1 MVSIFTY
8 YATRTTQLF
17 EVSSTRMSQEIT
29 LRPAALDDAQVLA
42 QLWAA
47 TFPDKFGPILGD
59 KAERVLC
66 DWLRLSQRHLQTTTV
81 AEIQEAVVGFIVLET
96 PAAPR
101 TDDGRWLWHALQ
113 LNNGIFGALR
123 GMLLMLLI
131 DNNHQLSDNEV
142 YIEMLG
148 VDQAW
153 RGLGVARC
161 LVEHGEEVARQ
172 QGLSQLALAVAS
184 DNMSA
189 LQLYEKMGFTIRAER
204 SSRIFK
210 WVTGHAGYYEMAKQL

>member
-1 MVSIFTY
+1 
-8 YATRTTQLF
+8 
-17 EVSSTRMSQEIT
+17 MSEEIT
-29 LRPAALDDAQVLA
+29 LRPAALDDAKVLA
-42 QLWAA
+42 QLWVS

-66 DWLRLSQRHLQTTTV
+66 DWLRLSQRHLQTTIV

-96 PAAPR
+96 PLAPR
-101 TDDGRWLWHALQ
+101 ADDGRWLWHALQ

-131 DNNHQLSDNEV
+131 DNDRQLSDNEV

-161 LVEHGEEVARQ
+161 LIEHAEGAARQ
-172 QGLSQLALAVAS
+172 QGLNHLALAVAS
-184 DNMSA
+184 DNTA
-189 LQLYEKMGFTIRAER
+189 AIQVYEKMGFTIRAER
-204 SSRIFK
+204 HSRVFK
-210 WVTGHAGYYEMAKQL
+210 WVTGHSGYYEMAKQLSIAYG

>member
-1 MVSIFTY
+1 MTEEIVLRQ
-8 YATRTTQLF
+8 ATL
-17 EVSSTRMSQEIT
+17 E
-29 LRPAALDDAQVLA
+29 DAKVLA
-42 QLWAA
+42 HLWAA

-66 DWLRLSQRHLQTTTV
+66 DWLRLSQRHLQTTTI

-96 PAAPR
+96 PSAPR
-101 TDDGRWLWHALQ
+101 TDDGQWLWHALQ

-131 DNNHQLSDNEV
+131 DTNHQLSDNEV

-148 VDQAW
+148 VDHAW

-161 LVEHGEEVARQ
+161 LIEHAEEVARQ
-172 QGLSQLALAVAS
+172 QGLSQLTLAVVS
-184 DNMSA
+184 DNTSA
-189 LQLYEKMGFTIRAER
+189 IQLYERMGFTTCAER
-204 SSRIFK
+204 RSRLLK
-210 WVTGHAGYYEMAKQL
+210 WITGHAGYYEMAKQLSIINNL